1 VTIFEKLFEQNKHK
15 QMSRTL
21 NRILIVESRKGIG
34 VIINLSLLSLIAT
47 LSCPKMSV
55 SVVAI

>member
-1 VTIFEKLFEQNKHK
+1 MTIFEKLFEQNKHK